1 MNHRGQKTEEE
12 HDENVERKLPFQKK
26 NKQTYPSGIK
36 KNNYL
41 FRLKKSVE
49 NLSPVN
55 LPFHEILK
63 EGFQSEEK

>member
-41 FRLKKSVE
+41 FRLKKNRGVA
-49 NLSPVN
+49 NLSPVK
-55 LPFHEILK
+55 LPFHEY
-63 EGFQSEEK
+63 

>member
-41 FRLKKSVE
+41 FRLKK
-49 NLSPVN
+49 
-55 LPFHEILK
+55 K
-63 EGFQSEEK
+63 GG